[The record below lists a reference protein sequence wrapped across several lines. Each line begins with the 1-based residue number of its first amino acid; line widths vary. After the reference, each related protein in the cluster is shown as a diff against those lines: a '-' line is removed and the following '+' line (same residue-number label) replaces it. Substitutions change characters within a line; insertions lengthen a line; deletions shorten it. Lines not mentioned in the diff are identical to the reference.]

1 MPRFPRP
8 GPGRGEQ
15 PKTGAIFRSKF
26 MHSFFKNNILLILR
40 LAFFGGMLVSSFV
53 LVFGLNA
60 MQIGL
65 IFGCFCLALVG
76 TTKLF
81 LVCAKNKM
89 AYWVHGNWDDLSS
102 SDFERIPV
110 GLKIIFLLQHGSVV
124 LIFAVSGWFFA
135 LIVLDFL
142 RFL

>member
-1 MPRFPRP
+1 
-8 GPGRGEQ
+8 
-15 PKTGAIFRSKF
+15 

-53 LVFGLNA
+53 LVIGLNA
-60 MQIGL
+60 MRIGL

-76 TTKLF
+76 ATKLF

-89 AYWVHGNWDDLSS
+89 AYWVPGRWDDLSS
-102 SDFERIPV
+102 FDFERIPV
-110 GLKIIFLLQHGSVV
+110 GLKIVFLLQHGSVV

-135 LIVLDFL
+135 LIALDFL